1 MTGARKA
8 ASPDYL
14 GAHMSIAGGLHKA
27 VERGLEAGCGVIQV
41 FTQNSN
47 QWKGKAL
54 TETDIS
60 LFRERREESGLR
72 QVVSHDIY
80 LINLAAPPGEVRE
93 KSLAGF
99 AEEMERCARLGIDMI
114 VMHPGSHL
122 GDGED
127 TGIMRIAE
135 AFDAL
140 FARVPEFNGLIL
152 LETTAGQGSN
162 LGYRFEHLRDI
173 RDRSGFP
180 HRFGIC
186 FDTCHTFAAGY
197 DLTDEE
203 GYQRVFGKFDRIL
216 GLENLRAFHFNDSK
230 KGLDSR
236 VDRHEHIG
244 RGAMGLSGFRLLM
257 NDGRF
262 TEVPKILET
271 PKGDDN
277 EMDAINL
284 RTLRDLV
291 VQGDGT

>member
-1 MTGARKA
+1 LTDAGTSS
-8 ASPDYL
+8 SPDYL

-47 QWKGKAL
+47 QWKGKNI
-54 TETDIS
+54 TESDIS
-60 LFRERREESGLR
+60 LYRERLEESGIH

-99 AEEMERCARLGIDMI
+99 SEEMERCARLGIDLI

-122 GDGED
+122 GDGEE
-127 TGIMRIAE
+127 TGILRIVE
-135 AFDAL
+135 AFDTL
-140 FARVPEFNGLIL
+140 FDRVPEFSGLVL

-173 RDRSGFP
+173 RDRTGFP
-180 HRFGIC
+180 NRFGIC

-197 DLTDEE
+197 DMTTEE
-203 GYQRVFGKFDRIL
+203 GYQRVFEEVDRIL
-216 GLENLRAFHFNDSK
+216 GLESLKVFHFNDSK
-230 KGLDSR
+230 KGLNCR

-244 RGAMGLSGFRLLM
+244 LGAMGLSGFRFLM
-257 NDGRF
+257 NDERF
-262 TEVPKILET
+262 FRIPKILET

-291 VQGDGT
+291 LKGGRT

>member
-1 MTGARKA
+1 MTDMRKTA
-8 ASPDYL
+8 QPDYL

-47 QWKGKAL
+47 QWKGKEP

-60 LFRERREESGLR
+60 LFRERVEESGLHE
-72 QVVSHDIY
+72 VVSHDIY
-80 LINLAAPPGEVRE
+80 LINLAAPPGDVRE

-99 AEEMERCARLGIDMI
+99 CEEMARCSRLGIEKI
-114 VMHPGSHL
+114 VMHPGSHI
-122 GDGED
+122 GDGEE
-127 TGIMRIAE
+127 TGIMRIVE
-135 AFDAL
+135 AFDTL
-140 FARVPEFNGLIL
+140 FEKLPDFSGLVL

-173 RDRSGFP
+173 RDRSSFP

-197 DLTDEE
+197 DITTEQ
-203 GYQRVFGKFDRIL
+203 GYRQVFQEFDQVL
-216 GLENLRAFHFNDSK
+216 GLANLKAFHFNDSK
-230 KGLDSR
+230 KGLNSK

-244 RGAMGLSGFRLLM
+244 QGAMGLSGFRFLM
-257 NDGRF
+257 NDERF
-262 TEVPKILET
+262 ANIPKILET

-277 EMDAINL
+277 EMDAVNL
-284 RTLRDLV
+284 KALRDLV
-291 VQGDGT
+291 LKGG